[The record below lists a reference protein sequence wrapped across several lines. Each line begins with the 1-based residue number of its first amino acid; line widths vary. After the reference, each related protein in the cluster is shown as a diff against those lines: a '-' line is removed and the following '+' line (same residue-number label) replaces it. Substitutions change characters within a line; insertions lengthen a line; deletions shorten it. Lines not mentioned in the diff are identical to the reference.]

1 MSSVSDPAASRE
13 QQLAQL
19 GQDLVQVAY
28 LRGQFVLR
36 SGATSNYYFD
46 KYRFET
52 RPQVLRRLATCL
64 AALVPAGTDRLAGPE
79 LGGVALAT
87 AVSLEMNLPFVIV
100 RTSQKTYA
108 TTSQIEGELQPG
120 ERVAVIEDIV
130 TSGGAALLAVSTLR
144 QAGAVVEDVIAVID
158 REEGA
163 AESFVAQEVRFQ
175 PLFRRSQLG
184 V

>member
-1 MSSVSDPAASRE
+1 MSGVSDPAASD

-19 GQDLVQVAY
+19 GRDLVQVAY

-52 RPQVLRRLATCL
+52 RPQVLRRLATYL
-64 AALVPAGTDRLAGPE
+64 SALVPPDTQRLAGPE

-87 AVSLEMNLPFVIV
+87 AVSLEINLPFVIV

-108 TTSQIEGELQPG
+108 TTSQIEGEFQVG
-120 ERVAVIEDIV
+120 DRVAVIEDIV
-130 TSGGAALLAVSTLR
+130 TSGGAAIQAAAILR
-144 QAGAVVEDVIAVID
+144 QAGAVVRDVIAVID

-163 AESFVAQEVRFQ
+163 DEAFAAQDIRFQ